1 VKMPVDFLLFPMG
14 VSDLVLGA
22 QWLWML
28 LVKFN
33 YQGKN
38 RLWQVVIPESLQVI
52 DELKML
58 ELVQEKGR
66 RFCCQDVHLF
76 Y

>member
-1 VKMPVDFLLFPMG
+1 MG

-22 QWLWML
+22 QWMML
-28 LVKFN
+28 QVKFN
-33 YQGKN
+33 YQGKS